1 MDEPQPIVWRCN
13 DCRPVSSQRQGV
25 QGDDR
30 TVPLDAWSGFPGG
43 LDSGGSDSHGRI
55 ELTSSYRR
63 RRPVELKTP
72 VSLPRGAASLPLF
85 ALLALAILA
94 WPATLFAAE
103 RAPNLI
109 VILADDLGF
118 SDLGCYGGEIPTPT
132 LDRLATRGIRWSNAY
147 NTARCWPTRA
157 SLLSG
162 YYAQQV
168 RRDAFPEDQ
177 GSASQSQR
185 PAWATLVPSHL
196 RAAGYKC
203 YQSGK
208 WHVDGTAANAGF
220 DRSFRI
226 EDHDHYFLPKGV
238 FLDDQPVHVTESIV
252 DRMLQFLHEHHQSQD
267 KKPIPFFAYLAFT
280 APHFPLQA
288 PPSLIAAHRSTYQ
301 PGWDQIRLK
310 RSEKV
315 LELFGPSMAAGPW
328 ELDIGP
334 PYEFPKQIESLGEGE
349 VIREGPWSQLS
360 PTQKEF
366 QVSKMAI
373 HAAMVQQMDQQIERL
388 VDWLKQHDQFEDT
401 LILFLSDNGA
411 SAEIMVRGDGHNP
424 KAPPGSDKSFLCLG
438 PGWSR
443 TCNTPMRRH
452 KTWTHEGG
460 IATPLIAHYPRGM
473 DAALHGTIRHDPVHV
488 IDLFPTLI
496 DAAKIQMQPSETPAR
511 PGVSLWPAIRSGANQ
526 ETQRPLW
533 WLHEGNRAIRIG
545 KWKAVAAK
553 DQPWELYDM
562 ESDRGEQNDL
572 ASEHPEQL
580 TVLTTRW
587 QELAKSFQEDR
598 QKP

>member
-30 TVPLDAWSGFPGG
+30 TVPLDAWSGFPSG

-55 ELTSSYRR
+55 ELTSSCRR

>member
-1 MDEPQPIVWRCN
+1 M
-13 DCRPVSSQRQGV
+13 
-25 QGDDR
+25 
-30 TVPLDAWSGFPGG
+30 
-43 LDSGGSDSHGRI
+43 
-55 ELTSSYRR
+55 
-63 RRPVELKTP
+63 ELKTP
-72 VSLPRGAASLPLF
+72 VSLPRGAASFPLF
-85 ALLALAILA
+85 ALLALAILV

-109 VILADDLGF
+109 LILADDLGF

-252 DRMLQFLHEHHQSQD
+252 DRMLQFLHEDHQSQD

-533 WLHEGNRAIRIG
+533 WMHEGNRAIRIG